1 MDNVGKYRHCARK
14 WVISRRR
21 VLLRKF
27 ILSRR
32 RILHWRFV
40 LSRRYVLTRTWDK
53 AKDKMHDRNCLVIG
67 SCFKVKEVIFR

>member
-32 RILHWRFV
+32 RILYW
-40 LSRRYVLTRTWDK
+40 RYVYCK
-53 AKDKMHDRNCLVIG
+53 KMCI
-67 SCFKVKEVIFR
+67 VKEVGIR